1 MASAAWLRRG
11 RRSSMSQS
19 QERDWTE
26 RALEERAGE
35 RATAIGW
42 DAISPRAERS
52 PPPFLLLLPL
62 ASSAFGSGLLAR
74 ALALSAPLGFSP
86 SLRSFSELSLSSFV

>member
-1 MASAAWLRRG
+1 
-11 RRSSMSQS
+11 MSQS

-52 PPPFLLLLPL
+52 PPSPFLLLLPL

-74 ALALSAPLGFSP
+74 ALALSAPLRFSP